1 MPTLIVLADSSSRT
15 PDPLWSLFDLSSL
28 PVLGLQAFLGTT
40 LERVAVVFGASGAT
54 IFLDNGDGVFGL
66 VAKTGALAQIPLG
79 AVIEVDYGL
88 AGHAIATRKSLI
100 VDDRVAENVAG
111 RHRAD
116 VASALIVPLM
126 NGDAAVGVLNLS
138 RGGDEAAFGPDDL
151 AKAEAVAHTIAL
163 AITNAKLVAQTQ
175 AALQEAQN
183 RHETLRGV
191 LDSVGSAVM
200 VIDRDNQIL
209 DRNKR
214 SDEMLAS
221 VAKTEDFKEA
231 VQQMTSLSRQG
242 EALRTAKVY
251 DSRSDRTWT
260 MHAVPL
266 SDGSTVL
273 TIEEITDFVRSQS
286 EIGRVRRLAEIGQMT
301 AAIAHEIRNPLTGI
315 RSAGQMI
322 QSSPDLAEELGAVV
336 MEEAE
341 RLNKLCDNFLD
352 FARPVHLEVRPA
364 SLIAIAQ
371 RVERLEAPSFA
382 EEGKHLV
389 FRYEGETPLILLDDH
404 RVEQV
409 MLNLVR
415 NAREA
420 SAPDQLVEV
429 TIRSTGFSVADH
441 GVGMTSEQQSMLFSP
456 FFTTKPHGTGL
467 GLTNVRK
474 IVDAHGGTL
483 SVKSAP
489 GEGTA
494 FEVSFSRRSA

>member
-15 PDPLWSLFDLSSL
+15 PDPLWSLFELSSL

-79 AVIEVDYGL
+79 AVVEVDYGL

-126 NGDAAVGVLNLS
+126 NGNQAVGVLNLS
-138 RGGDEAAFGPDDL
+138 RSTEESAFGAEDL

-242 EALRTAKVY
+242 DSLRTAKVY

-286 EIGRVRRLAEIGQMT
+286 EIGRVRR
-301 AAIAHEIRNPLTGI
+301 P
-315 RSAGQMI
+315 
-322 QSSPDLAEELGAVV
+322 
-336 MEEAE
+336 AE
-341 RLNKLCDNFLD
+341 RI
-352 FARPVHLEVRPA
+352 PV
-364 SLIAIAQ
+364 S
-371 RVERLEAPSFA
+371 
-382 EEGKHLV
+382 
-389 FRYEGETPLILLDDH
+389 
-404 RVEQV
+404 
-409 MLNLVR
+409 
-415 NAREA
+415 
-420 SAPDQLVEV
+420 
-429 TIRSTGFSVADH
+429 
-441 GVGMTSEQQSMLFSP
+441 
-456 FFTTKPHGTGL
+456 GL
-467 GLTNVRK
+467 R
-474 IVDAHGGTL
+474 I
-483 SVKSAP
+483 S
-489 GEGTA
+489 
-494 FEVSFSRRSA
+494 